1 MTGSGLG
8 KVPNYSPFVPHRT
21 PHFRF
26 SCSVLWP
33 EISRQII
40 IFSEVIS
47 RAVSAQRSRKTR
59 GPAPPYSTHA
69 RPHTYQ
75 YVFAPR
81 PLYLCLI
88 SPRRNLLAGARRPF
102 AAVDFREQ
110 ERLSFPTPLSRL
122 TFALPLRPA
131 TVLKD
136 LVVTQFGLD
145 KWALIGK
152 ELNLTDGDAVILELK
167 QYPDVLTV
175 TSIVATAEV
184 LGVAVDELLRV
195 FGAHFVEYMLQAGHL
210 KMLRSMGDSL
220 ETFLSNINHLVRAF
234 V

>member
-102 AAVDFREQ
+102 AAADPRAKARAREAKI
-110 ERLSFPTPLSRL
+110 FPTPVSLSFNIR
-122 TFALPLRPA
+122 TPSSPRHSTEGPRRDPVRPRQVGPHRQRA
-131 TVLKD
+131 QSD
-136 LVVTQFGLD
+136 RRRR
-145 KWALIGK
+145 
-152 ELNLTDGDAVILELK
+152 GDPRAQAV
-167 QYPDVLTV
+167 P
-175 TSIVATAEV
+175 
-184 LGVAVDELLRV
+184 
-195 FGAHFVEYMLQAGHL
+195 
-210 KMLRSMGDSL
+210 
-220 ETFLSNINHLVRAF
+220 
-234 V
+234 

>member
-1 MTGSGLG
+1 M
-8 KVPNYSPFVPHRT
+8 
-21 PHFRF
+21 
-26 SCSVLWP
+26 
-33 EISRQII
+33 
-40 IFSEVIS
+40 
-47 RAVSAQRSRKTR
+47 
-59 GPAPPYSTHA
+59 
-69 RPHTYQ
+69 
-75 YVFAPR
+75 
-81 PLYLCLI
+81 
-88 SPRRNLLAGARRPF
+88 
-102 AAVDFREQ
+102 
-110 ERLSFPTPLSRL
+110 
-122 TFALPLRPA
+122 
-131 TVLKD
+131 
-136 LVVTQFGLD
+136 TQFGLD
-145 KWALIGK
+145 KWALIGI